1 MGYRIL
7 AVAPYEALKK
17 MLEGIAEG
25 MKDVQLDCRVGDM
38 EEGARI
44 VQEAPKGQYDAIISR
59 GGTARCIEKVTTIPV
74 IDIVPSVYDILR
86 AIRLADNYRESYAV
100 VGFRNITEPAHLLC
114 DLLGRRLRII
124 TIRDGEES
132 AIALSQLKS
141 QGIRTVVCD
150 NITQQLA
157 REQEINAILITS
169 GVESA
174 MEAMNQAVR
183 ICRSYSTI
191 CEENRFL
198 RAILENGGSS
208 TIVYSEDGDM
218 FLSTWKGD
226 SGEEEAKELMKR
238 ELPGI
243 LRNGDQ
249 KFFRTIGHTLY
260 SVETRTSEYNSKR
273 YVLFYITASKIPLS
287 RGRYGIQFFSCEEVE
302 KRYYESFYSTSGV
315 LGIYAD
321 RMKELAQAGRPIMI
335 ESEEGTGRDT
345 IAGYI
350 YARSELKSHPL
361 IFINCPLLDDR
372 GWEYLL
378 NHYNSPFN
386 DNDNTIYLSGIDRI
400 SEDRHKRLLSLII
413 DSNLHRRNQLIF
425 SSDQNMP
432 PDVRRRV
439 NDYTTKLLCAKIG
452 LPPLRERREEIPLI
466 ANLYLSKLNQDLGRQ
481 IIGLE
486 PRAEEMLEDYSWP
499 QNYRQLQRVL
509 MESAMH
515 TETNT
520 AYIRADTV
528 AMILQQEKA
537 SNVYRDLFS
546 SSAREKLP
554 DLTLEEID
562 RQIIQ
567 KALEDNKGNQS
578 RTAKQLGISR
588 TTLWRYLGR
597 GKNTESFQNET

>member
-1 MGYRIL
+1 MAYRIL

-17 MLEGIAEG
+17 ILEGIAEG
-25 MKDVQLDCRVGDM
+25 MEGVQLDCRVGDM
-38 EEGARI
+38 DEGARI
-44 VQEAPKGQYDAIISR
+44 VQDAPKGRYDAIISR
-59 GGTARCIEKVTTIPV
+59 GGTARCIERVTTVPV

-86 AIRLADNYRESYAV
+86 AIRLADNYREVYAV

-124 TIRDGEES
+124 TIRDAEES
-132 AIALSQLKS
+132 AVALAQLKN
-141 QGIRTVVCD
+141 QGIKTVVCD

-157 REQEINAILITS
+157 RKQDINAILITS
-169 GVESA
+169 GAESA

-183 ICRSYSTI
+183 ICRSYSAI

-198 RAILENGGSS
+198 RAIMENGGSS
-208 TIVYSEDGDM
+208 TIVYSEDGEL
-218 FLSTWKGD
+218 FLSTWKGGD
-226 SGEEEAKELMKR
+226 GNEEAKELMKR

-260 SVETRTSEYNSKR
+260 SVETRTSKYNSKR
-273 YVLFYITASKIPLS
+273 YVLFYVTASKIPLA

-302 KRYYESFYSTSGV
+302 MRYYDSFYSTSGV
-315 LGIYAD
+315 LGVYAD
-321 RMKELAQAGRPIMI
+321 RMKELAQSGRPIMI

-350 YARSELKSHPL
+350 YAKSELKSNPL
-361 IFINCPLLDDR
+361 IFINCSLLDDR

-400 SEDRHKRLLSLII
+400 SEERHKRLLSLII
-413 DSNLHRRNQLIF
+413 DSNLHRRDQLIF
-425 SSDQNMP
+425 SADQNMTP
-432 PDVRRRV
+432 EVRRRV
-439 NDYTTKLLCAKIG
+439 NDYTARLLCAKIG
-452 LPPLRERREEIPLI
+452 LPPLRGRREEIPLI
-466 ANLYLSKLNQDLGRQ
+466 ANLYISKLNQDLGRQ

-486 PRAEEMLEDYSWP
+486 PQAEELLEEYNWP

-509 MESAMH
+509 MESAMY
-515 TETNT
+515 TEANT

-537 SNVYRDLFS
+537 SNIYRDLFS
-546 SSAREKLP
+546 TSAEEKLP
-554 DLTLEEID
+554 NLTLEEID
-562 RQIIQ
+562 RQVIQ
-567 KALEDNKGNQS
+567 KVLKDNKGNQS
-578 RTAKQLGISR
+578 RSAKQLGISR
-588 TTLWRYLGR
+588 TTMWRYLG
-597 GKNTESFQNET
+597 KEKENDTVSN